1 MAQWLKHL
9 VYVLGFREGP
19 GSNLNSGHFFS
30 TITSAIYAYKSRGL
44 VAERSLMSCHVGRPC
59 HPENP
64 ENPRSFFFF
73 FFSRCCMGPKPF
85 SYNLIDNIL
94 PIVKRKLKTIAFFAV
109 FLIYI
114 HFIFDPLNRGLI

>member
-1 MAQWLKHL
+1 VNIVFLKHVSHYL
-9 VYVLGFREGP
+9 KCDRVGNNVVNKFDG
-19 GSNLNSGHFFS
+19 LNS
-30 TITSAIYAYKSRGL
+30 II
-44 VAERSLMSCHVGRPC
+44 
-59 HPENP
+59 
-64 ENPRSFFFF
+64 
-73 FFSRCCMGPKPF
+73 KPF